1 MRQDIWATVG
11 SLVSMS
17 GLGAT
22 SGHATAPEIEP
33 PKTPNLRKQ
42 INSDTIRSRLQIE
55 QEITEKTEARSNL
68 CSLRCLLFKSPS
80 VARSCRTP
88 RMSER
93 RRQTLRVSLADWL
106 SKTERLA
113 AVSSIRF
120 VRRHYS
126 GLVTFAFN
134 SPIGDFS
141 SGHILTTL
149 NIHLSSGS
157 VEENGI
163 NVTLGERRNPMILS
177 SKTCLRYRSSAVHAG

>member
-42 INSDTIRSRLQIE
+42 INSDAIRSRLQIE

-80 VARSCRTP
+80 VARSGRTP
-88 RMSER
+88 RINDPAPV
-93 RRQTLRVSLADWL
+93 TTSL
-106 SKTERLA
+106 K
-113 AVSSIRF
+113 
-120 VRRHYS
+120 
-126 GLVTFAFN
+126 
-134 SPIGDFS
+134 
-141 SGHILTTL
+141 
-149 NIHLSSGS
+149 
-157 VEENGI
+157 
-163 NVTLGERRNPMILS
+163 
-177 SKTCLRYRSSAVHAG
+177 